1 MKKTK
6 FYLGA
11 IAVMLASAMASC
23 SADDPIEG
31 NGNDGQEIID
41 NGEAVYM
48 TVNVQLPVAGS
59 NGRSTTENPDDD
71 YSTSSNGT
79 EVGKDR
85 ENTVSNM
92 LIVLARKSD
101 NGFITFG
108 EVNSA
113 SNIALSTNKTS
124 LRATSK
130 FSKTAIASYYSNP
143 AFSQEI
149 NLFVICNYTDEIVA
163 KFKEGVAPLSNA
175 WLNEVCEVVE
185 SSKSTSK
192 NTTIWAENNFLMTN
206 AVIAAKML
214 PATIKDWDAYTSERT
229 PLDLSL
235 NVSTPSGE
243 YLANNG
249 AVRVER
255 AVARFDFRDGH
266 PAADA
271 PANTYHVVATVLG
284 DDPNAQPTNIVDIRL
299 DRMALVNMSNKFYY
313 YRRVTPGGIC
323 MPELPFGLSG
333 VTGNY
338 VEDVDFATKRPGF
351 DAFNYPLFNPENNK
365 VDEIAREQWDSY
377 LISDVLENDKDE
389 FGDKRYH
396 IWRYVTENTVN
407 NTSRMTEGLSTGVVF
422 KGKMIPTDA
431 ARQSDDEGVKHLADV
446 LDYKAAGLSHNT
458 NADPILYTFG
468 GNLYVTWENV
478 RKAAIKAATTTEGT
492 VITTNAFYTAVFG
505 TATVEKDED
514 GNIPTST
521 DTNSPDYKWAQWNKA
536 GKPSDHLLQ
545 EFKKAATTNGITL
558 YQSSEDEK
566 DGWGYYCYYFYWNRH
581 NDNGNNGVM
590 GDMEFGVVRNNV
602 YKLAVTNINRLG
614 HPRLSD
620 NDPDP
625 ENPDNPDESGD
636 VYISL
641 SVEVMPWTVRENN
654 IEF

>member
-1 MKKTK
+1 
-6 FYLGA
+6 
-11 IAVMLASAMASC
+11 
-23 SADDPIEG
+23 
-31 NGNDGQEIID
+31 
-41 NGEAVYM
+41 
-48 TVNVQLPVAGS
+48 
-59 NGRSTTENPDDD
+59 
-71 YSTSSNGT
+71 
-79 EVGKDR
+79 
-85 ENTVSNM
+85 
-92 LIVLARKSD
+92 
-101 NGFITFG
+101 
-108 EVNSA
+108 
-113 SNIALSTNKTS
+113 
-124 LRATSK
+124 
-130 FSKTAIASYYSNP
+130 
-143 AFSQEI
+143 
-149 NLFVICNYTDEIVA
+149 
-163 KFKEGVAPLSNA
+163 
-175 WLNEVCEVVE
+175 
-185 SSKSTSK
+185 
-192 NTTIWAENNFLMTN
+192 
-206 AVIAAKML
+206 
-214 PATIKDWDAYTSERT
+214 
-229 PLDLSL
+229 
-235 NVSTPSGE
+235 
-243 YLANNG
+243 
-249 AVRVER
+249 
-255 AVARFDFRDGH
+255 
-266 PAADA
+266 
-271 PANTYHVVATVLG
+271 
-284 DDPNAQPTNIVDIRL
+284 
-299 DRMALVNMSNKFYY
+299 
-313 YRRVTPGGIC
+313 
-323 MPELPFGLSG
+323 
-333 VTGNY
+333 
-338 VEDVDFATKRPGF
+338 
-351 DAFNYPLFNPENNK
+351 
-365 VDEIAREQWDSY
+365 
-377 LISDVLENDKDE
+377 
-389 FGDKRYH
+389 
-396 IWRYVTENTVN
+396 
-407 NTSRMTEGLSTGVVF
+407 
-422 KGKMIPTDA
+422 MIPTDA

>member
-11 IAVMLASAMASC
+11 MAVMLAGAMASC

-59 NGRSTTENPDDD
+59 NGRSTTVNPDDD

-130 FSKTAIASYYSNP
+130 FSKTAIASYYSNS

-163 KFKEGVAPLSNA
+163 KFKAGVASLSNA
-175 WLNEVCEVVE
+175 WLNEVCEVIE
-185 SSKSTSK
+185 SKSTSK

-206 AVIAAKML
+206 AVIAAKKL

-266 PAADA
+266 PDADA

-323 MPELPFGLSG
+323 MPELPFDQPG
-333 VTGNY
+333 TGNY

-377 LISDVLENDKDE
+377 LISDVLEHDKDE

-446 LDYKAAGLSHNT
+446 LDYKAAGLNHNT
-458 NADPILYTFG
+458 NTDPILYTFG

-492 VITTNAFYTAVFG
+492 VITTNAF
-505 TATVEKDED
+505 
-514 GNIPTST
+514 
-521 DTNSPDYKWAQWNKA
+521 
-536 GKPSDHLLQ
+536 
-545 EFKKAATTNGITL
+545 
-558 YQSSEDEK
+558 
-566 DGWGYYCYYFYWNRH
+566 
-581 NDNGNNGVM
+581 
-590 GDMEFGVVRNNV
+590 
-602 YKLAVTNINRLG
+602 
-614 HPRLSD
+614 
-620 NDPDP
+620 
-625 ENPDNPDESGD
+625 
-636 VYISL
+636 
-641 SVEVMPWTVRENN
+641 
-654 IEF
+654 

>member
-1 MKKTK
+1 M
-6 FYLGA
+6 
-11 IAVMLASAMASC
+11 
-23 SADDPIEG
+23 
-31 NGNDGQEIID
+31 
-41 NGEAVYM
+41 
-48 TVNVQLPVAGS
+48 
-59 NGRSTTENPDDD
+59 
-71 YSTSSNGT
+71 
-79 EVGKDR
+79 
-85 ENTVSNM
+85 
-92 LIVLARKSD
+92 
-101 NGFITFG
+101 
-108 EVNSA
+108 
-113 SNIALSTNKTS
+113 
-124 LRATSK
+124 
-130 FSKTAIASYYSNP
+130 
-143 AFSQEI
+143 
-149 NLFVICNYTDEIVA
+149 
-163 KFKEGVAPLSNA
+163 
-175 WLNEVCEVVE
+175 
-185 SSKSTSK
+185 
-192 NTTIWAENNFLMTN
+192 
-206 AVIAAKML
+206 
-214 PATIKDWDAYTSERT
+214 
-229 PLDLSL
+229 
-235 NVSTPSGE
+235 
-243 YLANNG
+243 
-249 AVRVER
+249 
-255 AVARFDFRDGH
+255 
-266 PAADA
+266 
-271 PANTYHVVATVLG
+271 
-284 DDPNAQPTNIVDIRL
+284 
-299 DRMALVNMSNKFYY
+299 
-313 YRRVTPGGIC
+313 
-323 MPELPFGLSG
+323 
-333 VTGNY
+333 
-338 VEDVDFATKRPGF
+338 
-351 DAFNYPLFNPENNK
+351 
-365 VDEIAREQWDSY
+365 
-377 LISDVLENDKDE
+377 LENDKDE

-431 ARQSDDEGVKHLADV
+431 ARQSDDKEVKHLADV
-446 LDYKAAGLSHNT
+446 LDYEAEGLSHNT

-505 TATVEKDED
+505 KATVEKGED
-514 GNIPTST
+514 GKIPTST
-521 DTNSPDYKWAQWNKA
+521 DTDSPDYKWAQWNKA

>member
-1 MKKTK
+1 M
-6 FYLGA
+6 
-11 IAVMLASAMASC
+11 
-23 SADDPIEG
+23 
-31 NGNDGQEIID
+31 
-41 NGEAVYM
+41 
-48 TVNVQLPVAGS
+48 
-59 NGRSTTENPDDD
+59 
-71 YSTSSNGT
+71 
-79 EVGKDR
+79 
-85 ENTVSNM
+85 
-92 LIVLARKSD
+92 
-101 NGFITFG
+101 
-108 EVNSA
+108 
-113 SNIALSTNKTS
+113 
-124 LRATSK
+124 
-130 FSKTAIASYYSNP
+130 
-143 AFSQEI
+143 
-149 NLFVICNYTDEIVA
+149 
-163 KFKEGVAPLSNA
+163 
-175 WLNEVCEVVE
+175 
-185 SSKSTSK
+185 
-192 NTTIWAENNFLMTN
+192 
-206 AVIAAKML
+206 
-214 PATIKDWDAYTSERT
+214 
-229 PLDLSL
+229 
-235 NVSTPSGE
+235 
-243 YLANNG
+243 
-249 AVRVER
+249 
-255 AVARFDFRDGH
+255 
-266 PAADA
+266 
-271 PANTYHVVATVLG
+271 LG

-351 DAFNYPLFNPENNK
+351 DAFNYPLFNKDNNK

-377 LISDVLENDKDE
+377 FISDVLENDKDE

-422 KGKMIPTDA
+422 KGQMIPTDA
-431 ARQSDDEGVKHLADV
+431 ARRSDDKEVKHLADV
-446 LDYKAAGLSHNT
+446 LDYKAEDLTNNT
-458 NADPILYTFG
+458 NTDPILYTFG

-478 RKAAIKAATTTEGT
+478 RKAAIKAATTSEGD

-505 TATVEKDED
+505 TVKVEIDKD

-521 DTNSPDYKWAQWNKA
+521 DTNSPDYKWAQWNKE
-536 GKPSDHLLQ
+536 GKPSDDLLQ
-545 EFKKAATTNGITL
+545 AFKKSATTNGITL
-558 YQSSEDEK
+558 YQSSKDEK